1 VRTTQ
6 KVTILLFISLFIVLS
21 LAMCGTQESAEEHF
35 ERGNELSLSGDFEQ
49 AIAEYEQALEIEP
62 ENVDLMSNLG
72 VAYYNLGQLDKA
84 IDQYSR
90 AIEISPSDPDI
101 RSNLAAAYVQKYQ
114 VSGALE
120 QLDSALEEY
129 QKAVEL
135 KPTLAQA
142 FFGLGVVYA
151 LLGRNDDAIQAF
163 EEFQVLDT
171 GEDSLATSNAEEYLK
186 MLRGQ

>member
-1 VRTTQ
+1 MRSSQ
-6 KVTILLFISLFIVLS
+6 KTISLFFVSLLVVLS
-21 LAMCGTQESAEEHF
+21 LVMCGNGETAEEHF
-35 ERGNELSLSGDFEQ
+35 KRGNELSLSGDFER
-49 AIAEYEQALEIEP
+49 AIEEYRQALEIEP
-62 ENVDLMSNLG
+62 DNVDLMSNLG
-72 VAYYNLGQLDKA
+72 VAYYNLGELDKA
-84 IDQYSR
+84 IVQYSR
-90 AIEISPSDPDI
+90 AIEIAPNDPDI
-101 RSNLAAAYVQKYQ
+101 RSNLAAAYVQKHQ
-114 VSGALE
+114 LSGALE
-120 QLDSALEEY
+120 HLESALAEY

-163 EEFQVLDT
+163 EEFQALDT